1 MDPIGLSFENFD
13 AIGRWRDKYDEDIS
27 IDVGG
32 MLPDG
37 FVLGSV
43 SDLQNYLLSNKTD
56 FEINLIK
63 KLMIYSFG
71 RGLED
76 GDYKTLH
83 EIYQKTATQ
92 DCRLEDI
99 ITEIV
104 LSKAFMYKS

>member
-1 MDPIGLSFENFD
+1 
-13 AIGRWRDKYDEDIS
+13 
-27 IDVGG
+27 
-32 MLPDG
+32 
-37 FVLGSV
+37 
-43 SDLQNYLLSNKTD
+43 
-56 FEINLIK
+56 
-63 KLMIYSFG
+63 MIYAFG

-83 EIYQKTATQ
+83 EIYQKTAAK